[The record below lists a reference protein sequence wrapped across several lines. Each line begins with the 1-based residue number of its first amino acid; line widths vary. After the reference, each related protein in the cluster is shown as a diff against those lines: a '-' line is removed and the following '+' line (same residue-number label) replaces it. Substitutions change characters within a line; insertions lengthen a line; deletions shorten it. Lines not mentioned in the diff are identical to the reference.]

1 MGDAETHPGFAMR
14 LLIVE
19 DSPALG
25 PDLRAA
31 LTRDGHA
38 VDLAVD
44 GAQAL
49 AFAASYAY
57 DVVVLD
63 LMLPKVDGWS
73 VLQRIRQGEGGAAVL
88 VLSARDQVA
97 DRVEALNLGA
107 DDYLVKPFAYDELVA
122 RILAVSRRGAA
133 QSPVLRAGALEVD
146 PRARLARVDGK
157 VLALTPKEYG
167 LLEALLGQRG
177 SVLARGELFER
188 LYDARSEASDKVIE
202 VLVSTLRGK
211 LARAGLPDLIE
222 TRRGFG
228 YVIAA

>member
-1 MGDAETHPGFAMR
+1 MR

-25 PDLRAA
+25 HDLRVA
-31 LTRDGHA
+31 LVRDGHA

-49 AFAASYAY
+49 AFAAAYAY
-57 DVVVLD
+57 DVLVLD
-63 LMLPKVDGWS
+63 LMLPKVDGWA
-73 VLQRIRQGEGGAAVL
+73 VLQRVKQGEGSPGVL

-107 DDYLVKPFAYDELVA
+107 DDYLVKPFAYDELLA
-122 RILAVSRRGAA
+122 RILAVSRRGASLA
-133 QSPVLRAGALEVD
+133 PLLRAGALEVD
-146 PRARLARVDGK
+146 PRARLARIDGK
-157 VLALTPKEYG
+157 VLALTPKEYA

-177 SVLARGELFER
+177 TVLARGALFER
-188 LYDARSEASDKVIE
+188 LYDARSDASDKVIE
-202 VLVSTLRGK
+202 VLVSTLRAK
-211 LARAGLPDLIE
+211 LARAGMPELIE

-228 YVIAA
+228 YVIPA